1 MAIIYH
7 ITTKNEWEAACT
19 TGAYT
24 APSLKEEGFIHCSR
38 EEQVAGVLE
47 RYFAG
52 KTNLLKLVIDTAKLQ
67 SRLVEEMAPSVGETF
82 PHIYGSIN
90 TTAVIAVEAI

>member
-7 ITTKNEWEAACT
+7 ITTKNEWEAANK

-24 APSLKEEGFIHCSR
+24 APSLKDEGFIHCSR

-82 PHIYGSIN
+82 PHIYGPVN
-90 TTAVIAVEAI
+90 TTAVIAVEDI